1 MARRPNAATAL
12 AGLLTVAGIAHFVAP
27 KLFDDIV
34 PRSLPG
40 SQRNWTYLSG
50 AVELAVGAA
59 VAVPRTRR
67 LGGLL
72 AAGLFIAVFPANLKM
87 AIDWADRPLP
97 QRALAYARLP
107 LQLPLIL
114 WALKVRRVGW
124 SPEGGPSNPLI

>member
-72 AAGLFIAVFPANLKM
+72 AAGCSSGCSRPTSRWPSTGPTARSRSARSPTPASRCNC
-87 AIDWADRPLP
+87 P
-97 QRALAYARLP
+97 
-107 LQLPLIL
+107 
-114 WALKVRRVGW
+114 
-124 SPEGGPSNPLI
+124 